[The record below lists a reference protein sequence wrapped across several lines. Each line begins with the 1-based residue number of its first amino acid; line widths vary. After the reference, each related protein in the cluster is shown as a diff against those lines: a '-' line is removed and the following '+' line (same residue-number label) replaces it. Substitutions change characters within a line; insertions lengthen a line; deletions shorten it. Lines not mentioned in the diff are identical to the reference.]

1 MHRLVRIEGLHNF
14 KQYAPLTFVLYNGSK
29 YITLE
34 GEIASSNYILFRNHQ
49 DDVSKLFVGFG
60 ITDNTKIAYCK
71 KQDPNCVDGIFPMHS
86 SLAALKKTL
95 LSFFD
100 LNTDIEIPP
109 MYKVGDKVRIKSKY
123 DLNSDSTDYPCGF
136 SGVMLEKGIDGKIYT
151 ISSIR
156 TPKSLSIRTLR
167 HYKEPYYYTLK
178 ENSYNWSAA
187 MFEDKIEEL
196 KSDQKDSIKITSIKN
211 LIVSFTDGDSI
222 KLNSDTLYY
231 QGFCDVIRKVDRSFP
246 YSTYGDIFHSR
257 ITCSRRCH
265 CVEPEVQEKSL
276 KWVILDYLKYYFGT
290 EECKK
295 TIDPDFYKYLKEK
308 PKQGIIEQID
318 YSQTKTQGNAYQ
330 FCKRRSTVCRGNV
343 PEGRTVQGKRSKAS
357 VSSRS
362 LAYRAVIGQ

>member
-1 MHRLVRIEGLHNF
+1 MHRLVRIEGLHDF
-14 KQYAPLTFVLYNGSK
+14 KIGNSLKFVLYDGSK
-29 YITLE
+29 YITLDGKISE
-34 GEIASSNYILFRNHQ
+34 QKYIEFVKHSYSADTLFE
-49 DDVSKLFVGFG
+49 GFG
-60 ITDNTKIAYCK
+60 IKDRLKYCQK
-71 KQDPNCVDGIFPMHS
+71 HDAKCDDGFFPEHS
-86 SLAALKKTL
+86 SLEALKKTL

-100 LNTDIEIPP
+100 LNTNINIPS
-109 MYKVGDKVRIKSKY
+109 MYKVGDKVRIKLNY
-123 DLNSDSTDYPCGF
+123 DLGSGLQDYPCGF
-136 SGVMLEKGIDGKIYT
+136 TEFMLSMGSDEKTYT
-151 ISSIR
+151 ISSIKNF
-156 TPKSLSIRTLR
+156 TNLDPLYSLR
-167 HYKEPYYYTLK
+167 HYTEPYYYVLK

-231 QGFCDVIRKVDRSFP
+231 QGFCDVIRKVDRSF
-246 YSTYGDIFHSR
+246 SCSMYGDIFHSR
-257 ITCSRRCH
+257 ITCSRRYH
-265 CVEPEVQEKSL
+265 CFEPEVQEKSL
-276 KWVILDYLKYYFGT
+276 KWVILDYLRYYFGT

-295 TIDPDFYKYLKEK
+295 TINPEFYKYLKEK
-308 PKQGIIEQID
+308 PKQGIIEQIE

-330 FCKRRSTVCRGNV
+330 FCKRRSTVCRGNI